1 MRDGDDEPDEL
12 FVAASALHESG
23 LVRATLN
30 ERITRPKRGALMP
43 PKKPTKKQLSDA
55 GKALQN
61 PRTREKNETKAAK
74 TLAAG
79 RKKK

>member
-1 MRDGDDEPDEL
+1 LP
-12 FVAASALHESG
+12 ASNA
-23 LVRATLN
+23 ATLGTA
-30 ERITRPKRGALMP
+30 TRPGEEDP
-43 PKKPTKKQLSDA
+43 PDAKKPTKKQLSAA

-79 RKKK
+79 RKKKKK